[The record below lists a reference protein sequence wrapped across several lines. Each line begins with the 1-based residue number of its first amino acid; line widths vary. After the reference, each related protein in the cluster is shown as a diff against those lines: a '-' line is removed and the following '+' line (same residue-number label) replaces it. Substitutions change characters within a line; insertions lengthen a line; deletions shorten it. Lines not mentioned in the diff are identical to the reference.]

1 MHQHDKDLQGDDSVF
16 DRQVQQ
22 LARELEEH
30 PEKYQSS
37 TTDLIPVLPENKD
50 YISSND
56 IF

>member
-50 YISSND
+50 YISSTD